1 MLASFLRG
9 FAMAIMFVLF
19 IGGTFVAGF
28 AVQQVLIPSKV
39 AAPIAAAGPS
49 PVATTA
55 PKSTAESDFAVFWEV
70 WNIVKAEF
78 IGKVPDNQALTYAA
92 IKGVVDTLGDQH
104 THFDEPARAAI
115 LESDLNGSFEGI
127 GATVE
132 MKNGQIAVGSP
143 LKGRPAEK
151 AGILAG
157 DIIVKIDGL
166 STDGMSLTDAIG
178 HIRGPKGTQVTLT
191 VLRAGSA
198 PLDIVVTRDTIAV
211 DVVSKRMLDNDIAYL
226 QLTEFSAPSSQAVD
240 QALQELLK
248 SNPKGLVFD
257 LRGNPG
263 GFLRNAIE
271 IGSEFIDNGLILS
284 EESKDGSRV
293 PHPSLTGGR
302 ATKIPMVV
310 LVDKGTASAS
320 EIIAGAIRDNKRGIL
335 VGDKSFGKGSVQVSD
350 VLSDKSH
357 LTITIRHWL
366 TPNGTDIHGVGLEPD
381 FTVPFSD
388 ADRKGGRDPQL
399 DRAVEYLL
407 TGK

>member
-1 MLASFLRG
+1 MLASILRG
-9 FAMAIMFVLF
+9 TALLMMFVLLV
-19 IGGTFVAGF
+19 GGTFVAGF
-28 AVQQVLIPSKV
+28 AVQQ
-39 AAPIAAAGPS
+39 AQAPARAVSPVTAVGPS
-49 PVATTA
+49 PVASPA

-78 IGKVPDNQALTYAA
+78 IGKIPDDQAMTYAA
-92 IKGVVDTLGDQH
+92 IHGVVNTLGDQH
-104 THFDEPARAAI
+104 THFDEPVQASI
-115 LESDLNGSFEGI
+115 LQSDLNGSFEGI
-127 GATVE
+127 GATVQLI
-132 MKNGQIAVGSP
+132 NGQIAIASP

-151 AGILAG
+151 AGLLAG
-157 DIIVKIDGL
+157 DIIAKIDGV
-166 STDGMSLTDAIG
+166 STDGMSVTDAVV
-178 HIRGPKGTQVTLT
+178 HIRGPKGTQVTLSI
-191 VLRAGSA
+191 LRAGSA
-198 PLDIVVTRDTIAV
+198 PRDIVITRDTIAIE
-211 DVVSKRMLDNDIAYL
+211 VVSQRMLDNNIAYL
-226 QLTEFSAPSSQAVD
+226 QLAEFSAPSSQAVD
-240 QALQELLK
+240 QALQTLLK
-248 SNPKGLVFD
+248 GNPKGLVFD

-263 GFLRNAIE
+263 GFLQNAIE

-284 EESKDGSRV
+284 EQGKDGSRV
-293 PHPSLTGGR
+293 PHPALTGGR
-302 ATKIPMVV
+302 ATKIPIVV

-381 FTVPFSD
+381 FSVPFSE

-399 DRAVEYLL
+399 DRAVQFLM

>member
-9 FAMAIMFVLF
+9 FALAIMFVLF
-19 IGGTFVAGF
+19 IGGTFAAGF
-28 AVQQVLIPSKV
+28 AVQQTLAPATATPVAFATPS
-39 AAPIAAAGPS
+39 AAA
-49 PVATTA
+49 TTVSQ
-55 PKSTAESDFAVFWEV
+55 STTESDFAVFWEV

-78 IGKVPDNQALTYAA
+78 MGKVPDDQAMTYAA

-132 MKNGQIAVGSP
+132 LKNGQIAIASP

-157 DIIVKIDGL
+157 DVIVKIDGV

-191 VLRAGSA
+191 VVRVGAAA
-198 PLDIVVTRDTIAV
+198 PLDIAVTRDTIAV
-211 DVVSKRMLDNDIAYL
+211 EVVTKRMLDNNVAYL
-226 QLTEFSAPSSQAVD
+226 QLSEFSAPSSQAVD
-240 QALQELLK
+240 QALQELFK
-248 SNPKGLVFD
+248 SNPIGLVFD

-271 IGSEFIDNGLILS
+271 VGSEFIDNGLILS
-284 EESKDGSRV
+284 EQSKDGSKT
-293 PHPSLTGGR
+293 PHPALTGGR
-302 ATKIPMVV
+302 ATKIPIVV

-335 VGDKSFGKGSVQVSD
+335 VGEKTFGKGSVQVSD

-381 FTVPFSD
+381 FTVPFSE

-399 DRAVEYLL
+399 DRAVQYLL

>member
-1 MLASFLRG
+1 MLTSFLRG
-9 FAMAIMFVLF
+9 VALALMFVLF
-19 IGGTFVAGF
+19 VGGTFVAGF
-28 AVQQVLIPSKV
+28 AVQQTLAPVK
-39 AAPIAAAGPS
+39 AAPAALATPS
-49 PVATTA
+49 PSATTA
-55 PKSTAESDFAVFWEV
+55 PQSTTESDFAVFWEV

-78 IGKVPDNQALTYAA
+78 IGKVPDDKAMTYAA

-104 THFDEPARAAI
+104 THFDEPAQASI

-127 GATVE
+127 GATVQVV
-132 MKNGQIAVGSP
+132 NGQIAIASP

-157 DIIVKIDGL
+157 DIIAKIDGL

-191 VLRAGSA
+191 IVRAGTPA
-198 PLDIVVTRDTIAV
+198 PLDIVVTRDTIALE
-211 DVVSKRMLDNDIAYL
+211 VVTQRMLDNGIAYL

-240 QALQELLK
+240 QALQDLLK
-248 SNPKGLVFD
+248 NNPKGLVFD

-284 EESKDGSRV
+284 EESKDGSKT
-293 PHPSLTGGR
+293 PHPALTGGR
-302 ATKIPMVV
+302 ATKIPLVV

-320 EIIAGAIRDNKRGIL
+320 EIISGAIRDNKRGIL
-335 VGDKSFGKGSVQVSD
+335 VGDKTFGKGSVQVSD

-381 FTVPFSD
+381 FTVPFSE

-399 DRAVEYLL
+399 DRAVQYLL